1 MYITFYNIFNL
12 AWTESCALHINDDD
26 SDQYLSSVITTMFS
40 LFSSI
45 CLGILSVM
53 PFAFPVF
60 INEKY
65 SAAYVQI
72 PILLIAVL
80 FQSVVGLISV
90 VYTAKKLSAVLAKTS
105 FWIAAINLVT
115 NLLLIKSIGLYAAS
129 LSACLA
135 YAVMMIYR
143 YLDVQKYVKIRIPLL
158 KVIRAGLFVGFVG
171 ATYYSSDYILHVL
184 ALIATVVYA
193 IVENRELLLAVLRNA
208 KMRCRK

>member
-1 MYITFYNIFNL
+1 M
-12 AWTESCALHINDDD
+12 
-26 SDQYLSSVITTMFS
+26 
-40 LFSSI
+40 
-45 CLGILSVM
+45 
-53 PFAFPVF
+53 
-60 INEKY
+60 
-65 SAAYVQI
+65 
-72 PILLIAVL
+72 
-80 FQSVVGLISV
+80 VGLISV